1 MSEEKTIRILPFSGL
16 KKDWRKWQAK
26 FIAKARIKG
35 YYQILVGNEVAPRFD
50 AVQDNTEVG
59 KANKLL
65 LKANE
70 VGFATLMFAMESEVC
85 LSMVESSITNEQP
98 EGCLRTAWKK
108 LCKKFEPT
116 TKLALTDLKK
126 EFQERHLEVGEDPD
140 EWILDLERINFR
152 LERDFKKKI
161 DEDDMTI
168 HILNNIDGD
177 DYDNVIEKLENKIGD
192 PNNPLTMDELQEAM
206 QSRYGRLQKKEQNIG
221 NYHEQ
226 PL

>member
-1 MSEEKTIRILPFSGL
+1 
-16 KKDWRKWQAK
+16 
-26 FIAKARIKG
+26 
-35 YYQILVGNEVAPRFD
+35 
-50 AVQDNTEVG
+50 
-59 KANKLL
+59 
-65 LKANE
+65 
-70 VGFATLMFAMESEVC
+70 MFAMESEVC

-161 DEDDMTI
+161 DEDDMMI

-221 NYHEQ
+221 NYQEQ